1 MATTFDEIREAA
13 LKLPS
18 VSEGTSYGTPCLR
31 VAKSLIAR
39 LREDS
44 ETLVLKV
51 DPVERDILLEAEPD
65 IFFTTDHYRGYSIVL
80 ARLPKADLAHIEM
93 LIRRAWFAVAPKRVT
108 KRFPDGGTPGR
119 DNQKNELIA
128 LAKVSVRSISRTGRS

>member
-1 MATTFDEIREAA
+1 MPTTFTEVRDAA

-39 LREDS
+39 LRDDG

-51 DPVERDILLEAEPD
+51 DPMERDILLEGEPET
-65 IFFTTDHYRGYSIVL
+65 FFTTDHYRGYPIVL
-80 ARLPKADLAHIEM
+80 ARLPKAKLAHIEM
-93 LIRRAWFAVAPKRVT
+93 LLRRAWFAAAPKTLT
-108 KRFPDGGTPGR
+108 KKFPDAG
-119 DNQKNELIA
+119 A
-128 LAKVSVRSISRTGRS
+128 

>member
-1 MATTFDEIREAA
+1 MATTFAEVRETA

-39 LREDS
+39 LWEDG

-51 DPVERDILLEAEPD
+51 DPMERDILLEAEPD
-65 IFFTTDHYRGYSIVL
+65 TFFTTDHYRGYPIVL

-93 LIRRAWFAVAPKRVT
+93 LLKRAWFAAAPRKLT
-108 KRFPDGGTPGR
+108 KKFPDAGT
-119 DNQKNELIA
+119 
-128 LAKVSVRSISRTGRS
+128 

>member
-1 MATTFDEIREAA
+1 MATTFAEVREAA

-39 LREDS
+39 LWEDG

-51 DPVERDILLEAEPD
+51 DPMERDILLEAEPD
-65 IFFTTDHYRGYSIVL
+65 TFFTTDHYRGYPIVL
-80 ARLPKADLAHIEM
+80 ARLPKADLTHIEM
-93 LIRRAWFAVAPKRVT
+93 LLKRAWFAAAPKGLT
-108 KRFPDGGTPGR
+108 KKFPDAG
-119 DNQKNELIA
+119 A
-128 LAKVSVRSISRTGRS
+128 